1 MIGIFFIPCTNCQG
15 RRVIRLRNG
24 TTHLEGRV
32 ELFHNG
38 IWGTICD
45 DGLGT
50 DFAKV
55 VCRQLG
61 FPTDNVEV
69 RTSAFFGAGSDPIWL
84 DDVTCQGDEASI
96 DACTF
101 RPWGQHNCGH
111 HEDVGVTCAHAI
123 RLRDGTTPL
132 EGRVEVFHNGTWGT
146 ICDDGLDGLVIVTT
160 FAKVVCRQLGYATY
174 IVQVRASAFFGPGSG
189 PIWLDDV
196 TCRGDEPSVDA
207 CTFRPWGQHNC
218 GHGEDVGVTCTSA
231 IRLRNGTTHEGRV
244 EVFHNGAWG
253 TVCDDGINTNFA
265 KVVCRQL
272 GYPTDNA
279 EVRTSAFFGAGS
291 GYPIWMDDVT
301 CQGHEPSIDAC
312 TFSAWGQ
319 HDCGHHEDVGVIC
332 NDCGSVP
339 AVPHSTYTAPTNKL
353 LGARVTYS
361 CNSGYTSSG
370 AVSISCSTSGWTTP
384 PVCHWDC
391 GTVPAVP
398 HSTYTVPTNTFLGA
412 YVRYS
417 CNSGYTSSGAEIIS
431 CSTSGWTT
439 PPVCRLGIRLRN
451 GTMHEGR
458 VEVFHNGAWGTV
470 CDDGINTNFAK
481 VVCRQLGYPTDNAEV
496 RTSAFFGA
504 GSDPI
509 WLDEVTCQGDEPS
522 IDACTFRPWGQH
534 NCGHNKD
541 VGVICNDCGSVPA
554 VPHSTYTAPT
564 NKLLGARVT
573 YSCNSG
579 YTSSG
584 TVSILCSTSGW
595 TTPPVCHWDCGTV
608 PAVSYS
614 TYTAPTNT
622 LLGARVTYS
631 CNSGYTALGAVII
644 SCSTSGWTSPPVCH
658 KDCGTVPVVPH
669 STYTAPT
676 NTFLGARVTFS
687 CNSGYTSSGAMT
699 IYCQTSGWTT
709 PPVCHWD
716 CGTVPAVP
724 HSTYTAPIN
733 TLLGAHVTYSCNSGY
748 TSSGAVIISC
758 STSGWTTPPVCHWD
772 CGTVPA
778 VSYSTYTTPTNTLLG
793 ARVTYSCNSGYTAS
807 GAVII
812 SCSTSG
818 WTSPPV
824 CHKDCGTVPAVPH
837 STYTAPTNTFL
848 GAHVTFSCNSGY
860 TSSGA
865 MTIYCRT
872 SGWTTP
878 PVCHWDCGTVPAV
891 PHSKYTAPINTL
903 LGAHV
908 TYSCNSGYTSSGAVI
923 ISCSTSGW
931 TTPPVCHWD
940 CGTVPAVSYSTYT
953 APTNTLLGARV
964 TYSCNSGYTASGAVI
979 ISCSTSGWTSPP
991 VCHKDC
997 GTVPAVP
1004 HSTYTAPTNTF
1015 LGARVTF
1022 SCNSG
1027 YTSTGAETISCS
1039 TSGWTTPPV
1048 CHWDCGTVP
1057 AVPHSTYIAPTNT
1070 LLGVRVTYSCNSGYT
1085 SSDAVIISCSTSGWT
1100 TPPVCHWDCGNVP
1113 VVQHSTY
1120 TAPTNTLLG
1129 ARVTYSCNS
1138 GYTASG
1144 AEIILCSTSG
1154 WTTPPYC
1161 HPVTCSVPDVEDASK
1176 DSGATIVYN
1185 TTVTYTCAE
1194 SYIVTNGSLVRT
1206 CQADGQL
1213 DGTSPTCTP
1222 GTRAIRLTNGTTQLE
1237 GRVEVVHNG
1246 TWGTICDD
1254 GTNTNF
1260 AKVVCRQLGYA
1271 TDSVALRT
1279 NAYFGAGSDPIWLED
1294 VTCQGDEPSIDACSF
1309 SVWGQHNCGH
1319 NEDVG
1324 VLLTVWHYAR
1334 LLISVQVVARF
1345 GWTMSLVK
1353 ETRLRSTRVR
1363 SVHGDSRTA
1372 GIAKMSELIV
1382 M

>member
-1 MIGIFFIPCTNCQG
+1 MIQ
-15 RRVIRLRNG
+15 
-24 TTHLEGRV
+24 
-32 ELFHNG
+32 
-38 IWGTICD
+38 
-45 DGLGT
+45 
-50 DFAKV
+50 K
-55 VCRQLG
+55 
-61 FPTDNVEV
+61 
-69 RTSAFFGAGSDPIWL
+69 TSA
-84 DDVTCQGDEASI
+84 
-96 DACTF
+96 
-101 RPWGQHNCGH
+101 GQKISQTRVFDWH
-111 HEDVGVTCAHAI
+111 
-123 RLRDGTTPL
+123 RRFRDGRSSV
-132 EGRVEVFHNGTWGT
+132 EDEKGRGR
-146 ICDDGLDGLVIVTT
+146 
-160 FAKVVCRQLGYATY
+160 K
-174 IVQVRASAFFGPGSG
+174 S
-189 PIWLDDV
+189 
-196 TCRGDEPSVDA
+196 SVDA
-207 CTFRPWGQHNC
+207 TLVASVKDVIFRDRRTQIR
-218 GHGEDVGVTCTSA
+218 DVCNITGYS
-231 IRLRNGTTHEGRV
+231 
-244 EVFHNGAWG
+244 FG
-253 TVCDDGINTNFA
+253 TVQRVISEQPNMK
-265 KVVCRQL
+265 KVLRIDLPRALMKKRPDVTMDNIVLHQ
-272 GYPTDNA
+272 DNA
-279 EVRTSAFFGAGS
+279 PAHTAESTKLEINILGC
-291 GYPIWMDDVT
+291 D
-301 CQGHEPSIDAC
+301 
-312 TFSAWGQ
+312 
-319 HDCGHHEDVGVIC
+319 
-332 NDCGSVP
+332 SVEHP
-339 AVPHSTYTAPTNKL
+339 PYSPDLAPL
-353 LGARVTYS
+353 DFRVF
-361 CNSGYTSSG
+361 
-370 AVSISCSTSGWTTP
+370 
-384 PVCHWDC
+384 PV
-391 GTVPAVP
+391 VKAA
-398 HSTYTVPTNTFLGA
+398 L
-412 YVRYS
+412 
-417 CNSGYTSSGAEIIS
+417 
-431 CSTSGWTT
+431 
-439 PPVCRLGIRLRN
+439 
-451 GTMHEGR
+451 
-458 VEVFHNGAWGTV
+458 
-470 CDDGINTNFAK
+470 K
-481 VVCRQLGYPTDNAEV
+481 
-496 RTSAFFGA
+496 
-504 GSDPI
+504 
-509 WLDEVTCQGDEPS
+509 
-522 IDACTFRPWGQH
+522 
-534 NCGHNKD
+534 
-541 VGVICNDCGSVPA
+541 DCGSVPA

-584 TVSILCSTSGW
+584 TVSISCSTSGW

-631 CNSGYTALGAVII
+631 CNSGYTASGAVII

-658 KDCGTVPVVPH
+658 KDCGTVPAVPH
-669 STYTAPT
+669 GTYTAPT

-716 CGTVPAVP
+716 CGTVPSVP

-848 GAHVTFSCNSGY
+848 GARVTFSCNSGY

-891 PHSKYTAPINTL
+891 PHSTYTAPINTL

-1027 YTSTGAETISCS
+1027 YTSSGAETISCS
-1039 TSGWTTPPV
+1039 TS
-1048 CHWDCGTVP
+1048 DCGTVP

-1129 ARVTYSCNS
+1129 VRVTYSCNS

-1154 WTTPPYC
+1154 WTTPPDC

-1324 VLLTVWHYAR
+1324 VTCTPAIKLRNGTTYLEGRVEVFHNDTWGTVCDDGINTNFAK
-1334 LLISVQVVARF
+1334 VVCRQLGYPTYF
-1345 GWTMSLVK
+1345 FFIN
-1353 ETRLRSTRVR
+1353 
-1363 SVHGDSRTA
+1363 DSMF
-1372 GIAKMSELIV
+1372 KQN
-1382 M
+1382 